1 MSFAPFTQTLGVRFS
16 KLTHKRGRRSAKSEE
31 IRSQWQ
37 AARKYVQDQAFY
49 DRLKGESVCRSTP
62 NDVADHLAKA
72 FGQSIP
78 EAIPNVEHGSVLTD
92 SRGEGAFQLQ
102 ITCPAI
108 AD

>member
-1 MSFAPFTQTLGVRFS
+1 VRFS

-31 IRSQWQ
+31 IRNQWQ

-62 NDVADHLAKA
+62 NDVAKHLAKT
-72 FGQSIP
+72 F
-78 EAIPNVEHGSVLTD
+78 EAPISEAVPNVDHGSVLTD

-102 ITCPAI
+102 VTCPITAN
-108 AD
+108 